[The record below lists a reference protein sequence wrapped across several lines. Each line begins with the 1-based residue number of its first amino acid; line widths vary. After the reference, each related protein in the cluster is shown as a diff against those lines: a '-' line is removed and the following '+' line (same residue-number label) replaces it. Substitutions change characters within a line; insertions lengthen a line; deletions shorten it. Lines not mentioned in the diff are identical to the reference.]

1 MGFPVTEHFGNRFP
15 QFYITAPQPCPY
27 LPGRFEKKVFT
38 HLLSEN
44 AISLNDTLSQ
54 AGFRRSQNIAYRPAC
69 DGCSA
74 CVSVRI
80 IVNEHKPNRG
90 FRRILSRNDDLVSE
104 VKPAQ
109 ATHEQFSLLRSY
121 LDKRHPEGGMADMTP
136 LDYVSMVEDTTV
148 RSSLVE
154 YRKREIDDGAERPLI
169 AAALTD
175 QLQDGLSMV
184 YSFYTPDDDARSLG
198 SFMVLEHIERARAL
212 GLPYVYLGYWVADC
226 RKMAYKMRFRPL
238 EALGLEGWNR
248 ISD

>member
-1 MGFPVTEHFGNRFP
+1 MSSPVTEHFGNRFP

-44 AISLNDTLSQ
+44 AIALNDTLSQ

-80 IVNEHKPNRG
+80 IVDEFKPGRS
-90 FRRILSRNDDLVSE
+90 FRRILTRNEDLVSE
-104 VKPAQ
+104 MKAAR
-109 ATHEQFSLLRSY
+109 ATQEQFSLLRGY
-121 LDKRHPEGGMADMTP
+121 LDSRHPEGGMADMTP
-136 LDYVSMVEDTTV
+136 LDYVSMIEDTTV
-148 RSSLVE
+148 MTSLVE
-154 YRKREIDDGAERPLI
+154 YRLPIGSGDTPGQLY

-175 QLQDGLSMV
+175 RLQDGLSMV
-184 YSFYTPDDDARSLG
+184 YSFFNPQDDNRSLG
-198 SFMVLEHIERARAL
+198 TYMVLDHIDRAHRL

-238 EALGLEGWNR
+238 EALGLDGWNKV
-248 ISD
+248 SA

>member
-1 MGFPVTEHFGNRFP
+1 VTEHFGNRFP

-44 AISLNDTLSQ
+44 AVSLNDTLSQ

-80 IVNEHKPNRG
+80 IVNEFKPNRG
-90 FRRILSRNDDLVSE
+90 FRRILTRNGDLVGR
-104 VKPAQ
+104 VKPAR

-121 LDKRHPEGGMADMTP
+121 LDRRHPEGGMADMTP
-136 LDYVSMVEDTTV
+136 LDYVSMIEDTTV
-148 RSSLVE
+148 RSSLIE
-154 YRKREIDDGAERPLI
+154 YRRKTDAAGEETPLV
-169 AAALTD
+169 ATALTD
-175 QLQDGLSMV
+175 ELLDGLSMV
-184 YSFYTPDDDARSLG
+184 YSFYTPDDEARSLG
-198 SFMVLEHIERARAL
+198 TYMVLDHIERARSL

-238 EALGLEGWNR
+238 EALGLDGWNR
-248 ISD
+248 IPD